1 MGQRRIPGVYILIA
15 TLTLLG
21 AACNALISSPT
32 ATAESRTKTYPLPT
46 TTAPAFSLTSQPQDT
61 PLVTEVMTCELDTET
76 IAQMDQIE
84 GQVRSLRGLH
94 QTRQVER
101 ELLTQGELRQ
111 RVMDDFLADFTQEEA
126 FADARVLAML
136 GLLEPDFDLWNFY
149 ADLYTEQVAGFY
161 DSEDEKMT
169 VICGADFGGSERI
182 TFAHEYTHAL
192 QDQTYDLEDG
202 LGYND
207 DLCEADSERCAA
219 IQALIEGD
227 AFLLQEQW
235 LRIYATEED
244 RADLVEF
251 YADYESPVFD
261 SAPRFLRED
270 LLFPYMAGLDFVQA
284 LYLEGGWA
292 AVDAAYLNPPLSTEQ
307 ILHHEN
313 YPADTPIWLE
323 VPDLS
328 AALGDD
334 WREIDRGVLG
344 ELYTQLTLNE
354 FLPKAVAVD
363 AAEGWG
369 GDYYVAF
376 YNEEKGLDAFVL
388 VSQWDTMPDVHEF
401 DAAFRDY
408 GDARF
413 GKREVSSSYEASWL
427 GEAGY
432 VLFER
437 VSNQTLWIFAPET
450 EISQALRQ
458 ALPFPAH
465 QQ

>member
-1 MGQRRIPGVYILIA
+1 MGRKQILGVFVVIA
-15 TLTLLG
+15 AFTLVG
-21 AACNALISSPT
+21 AACITLTPAPMATTEPPTNTPPSPST
-32 ATAESRTKTYPLPT
+32 TPT
-46 TTAPAFSLTSQPQDT
+46 SILTSQSQDT
-61 PLVTEVMTCELDTET
+61 PLATVIMTCELDAES
-76 IAQMDQIE
+76 IDQMDEIE
-84 GQVRSLRGLH
+84 SQVRILRGLQ

-101 ELLTQGELRQ
+101 EFLTQGELRQ
-111 RVMDDFLADFTQEEA
+111 RVIDDFLADFTQEEA
-126 FADARVLAML
+126 FADMRVLAML

-161 DSEDEKMT
+161 DSEDEKMA
-169 VICGADFGGSERI
+169 VICGADFGGPERM

-227 AFLLQEQW
+227 ATLLEEQW
-235 LRIYATEED
+235 LRTYATEED
-244 RADLVEF
+244 WADLMEF

-292 AVDAAYLNPPLSTEQ
+292 AVDAAYLNPPLSSEQ
-307 ILHHEN
+307 ILHHEH
-313 YPADTPIWLE
+313 YPADVPIWLE

-328 AALGDD
+328 TALGDD

-344 ELYTQLTLNE
+344 EWYTQLTLNE

-363 AAEGWG
+363 ASEGWG
-369 GDYYVAF
+369 GDYYLAF
-376 YNEEKGLDAFVL
+376 YNEDEDLAAFVL

-408 GDARF
+408 GDSRF
-413 GKREVSSSYEASWL
+413 GEREVSSSYEASWL

-437 VSNQTLWIFAPET
+437 LSNQTLWILAPEA
-450 EISQALRQ
+450 EIGQALRQ
-458 ALPFPAH
+458 ALPFPAP

>member
-1 MGQRRIPGVYILIA
+1 MGLKQILGVSIVIA
-15 TLTLLG
+15 AFTLVG
-21 AACNALISSPT
+21 AACITLTPSLT
-32 ATAESRTKTYPLPT
+32 VATEPPTKTSLPPLTTPT
-46 TTAPAFSLTSQPQDT
+46 SIPASQPQDT
-61 PLVTEVMTCELDTET
+61 PLATEILQCKLDAEA
-76 IAQMDQIE
+76 IAQMVEIE
-84 GQVRSLRGLH
+84 GQVRILRGLQ

-101 ELLTQGELRQ
+101 EFLTQGELRQ
-111 RVMDDFLADFTQEEA
+111 LVMDDFLADFTQEEA
-126 FADARVLAML
+126 FIEARVLALL

-161 DSEDEKMT
+161 DSEDEAMA
-169 VICGADFGGSERI
+169 VICGADFGGPEHI

-192 QDQTYDLEDG
+192 QDQTYDIEDG

-207 DLCEADSERCAA
+207 NHCEADSELCAA

-244 RADLVEF
+244 RADLMEF
-251 YADYESPVFD
+251 YANYESPVFD
-261 SAPRFLRED
+261 SAPRFLHQD

-292 AVDAAYLNPPLSTEQ
+292 AVDAAYLDPPLSTEQ
-307 ILHHEN
+307 ILHPER
-313 YPADTPIWLE
+313 YPADAPIWLE

-328 AALGDD
+328 AALGDA

-344 ELYTQLTLNE
+344 EWYTHLALNE
-354 FLPKAVAVD
+354 FLPKAVAVE
-363 AAEGWG
+363 AAMGWG
-369 GDYYVAF
+369 GDYYLAF
-376 YNEEKGLDAFVL
+376 YNEEKDIDAFVL

-413 GKREVSSSYEASWL
+413 GQRKTSSSYEASWYS
-427 GEAGY
+427 EVSY

-437 VSNQTLWIFAPET
+437 LSNQALWILAPNA
-450 EISQALRQ
+450 EIGQALRQ
-458 ALPFPAH
+458 AISFPAT